1 MRIVFDAA
9 NSLQAH
15 MIKGVLDIYGIK
27 AFVQGEHLQS
37 AAGELPISGC
47 VNVSVENDDYIK
59 SREIIKDW
67 EANKLVPEEW
77 DAD

>member
-1 MRIVFDAA
+1 MKIVFDAA

-15 MIKGVLDIYGIK
+15 LIKGVLNMYGIE

-37 AAGELPISGC
+37 AAGELPLLGC
-47 VNVSVENDDYIK
+47 VNVSVENDDYFK
-59 SREIIKDW
+59 SREIITDW
-67 EANKLVPEEW
+67 EANKLEPEGW